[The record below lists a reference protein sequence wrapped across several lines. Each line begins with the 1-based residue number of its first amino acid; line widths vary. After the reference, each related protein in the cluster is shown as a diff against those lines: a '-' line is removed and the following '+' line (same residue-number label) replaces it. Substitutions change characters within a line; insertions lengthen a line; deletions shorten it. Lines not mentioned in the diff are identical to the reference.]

1 MCLFDGRSNR
11 SPKFTG
17 IQPAEQSIFSHKNGD
32 ILLMKSYYEILFP
45 LLDKLNS
52 FDNFKDK

>member
-17 IQPAEQSIFSHKNGD
+17 IQPAEQSIFSQKNGD
-32 ILLMKSYYEILFP
+32 ILLMKSYYGILFP

-52 FDNFKDK
+52 FDNF